1 MIKKLNR
8 GAYTLFTPMR
18 YLIAAVQGKMQG
30 TVQGIAR
37 TATRASHGLRVKT
50 AIGRISVLNA
60 AVLVQ
65 RPVPHCGVGAIV
77 RKPKHNGVARTAVG
91 AVDIGVPV
99 APVGRIKKFFQASI
113 ANSKV
118 GRNADRGTF
127 SPLTLTNGEIIKAYR
142 VRGVDC
148 DFCHAGCGGRL
159 CFEVLNKGPQ
169 PGRRA
174 FQVNLNSF
182 LAVQDPSR
190 ERVGAGQTIHVRT
203 KANTLHHPANSN
215 RTSTGHCYSE
225 STMQLRPCQP
235 I

>member
-65 RPVPHCGVGAIV
+65 RPVPHCGVGPIV

-118 GRNADRGTF
+118 GRATWSQSLPGKSQLLPRRSGPIPRACWRGPNDTRTDE
-127 SPLTLTNGEIIKAYR
+127 SQ
-142 VRGVDC
+142 
-148 DFCHAGCGGRL
+148 H
-159 CFEVLNKGPQ
+159 
-169 PGRRA
+169 
-174 FQVNLNSF
+174 
-182 LAVQDPSR
+182 LAPPR
-190 ERVGAGQTIHVRT
+190 E
-203 KANTLHHPANSN
+203 L
-215 RTSTGHCYSE
+215 E
-225 STMQLRPCQP
+225 
-235 I
+235 